1 MSHNLT
7 LNFKD
12 WKNNTLGCNIIAEL
26 WKDNFDQGTLNNVII
41 SNDLLSLEAEYPTIH
56 TDSIKTSY
64 NANST
69 NVTVDAP
76 ENLAEGD
83 LILMFVSGRRQTSIT
98 PPTGFTLLR
107 FEGDTSSNWRAFN
120 AIYYKIAT
128 SSEPSDYSFTL
139 SVSSY
144 GKRVT
149 AVRVSGHNG
158 IELDN
163 GNNSGSGTSLSYAIP
178 EISPTFPFCTLFS
191 FITYYNTNITIG
203 LPDDTIELLKNESD
217 SLSANAAV
225 YEQIGAG
232 DTGTRIFTSSSW
244 SRSSGIMF
252 NVKGNIESSGYYISA
267 PTNLSS
273 YGITNPV
280 FRIKWISEE
289 PEDTTLVIQTAITD
303 SNAIQPEEGDWNI
316 QTPDSLISLPAD
328 LTGKY
333 LWIKLNFDATVE
345 DTPYLTWLV
354 VYEDE
359 NLPFAAVKFDF
370 NDQITNVPENGQL
383 QFSGIEPNNEGV
395 VGPQQS
401 TSSGQ
406 NTNLYGIEFQIENP
420 ITIESI
426 SVRKTT
432 SGTHEEWIE
441 LWGYTDNFEEGVLL
455 QRKVVTLDTTVET
468 LIELDFHVPLG
479 FDKYWIGRGND
490 TGAAFRVAYSYSY
503 PDEYPNLGITVLGS
517 KIKYSTSIHTS
528 WWFFAFNIQVKSF
541 YTYDTYTMSL
551 NSTPHEYAYFNK
563 NGFFVKDEDVITTA
577 LISSNPAKVTQQ
589 YMEIAGQDTGEDS
602 PVRVTK
608 QYLEIAYSTISYNVT
623 FNVKDV
629 NGNVLGANTPIN
641 FFKHEIEENS
651 LEEENV
657 EFSSNGGSLNHEP
670 PVWHQDD
677 IKTVYNTNLND
688 VVVDKP
694 DNLAEGDLIIAFVRG
709 RYQSSI
715 TPPEGFTLIRHETD
729 NNTLRSFV
737 AAYYKIA
744 TGVEPANYTFNFA
757 TSSYAKRITLGR
769 VTNYNTT
776 SPIEKNNGTN
786 SGSSYINPITIPS
799 ITSGGNSLLFGVV
812 SVYGGTTITIPS
824 SMTAIATNGNDSS
837 SGNVV
842 AYEEIGIGAT
852 GDKEFSFASWTYRTA
867 GLMFNVNGIPTNPT
881 GKILLEPKNLSIYGT
896 TNPDLKL
903 TWQGSESENT
913 KIKVETAIIDDSKTF
928 HENEQIGIGDGE
940 QEIFYTEHEPDETE
954 PIIVKINGT
963 PVSSDYYIRNGK
975 EIKFFDPNP
984 NFYII
989 DTVGEFIWE
998 VPTEEI
1004 TQLSAFLVAG
1014 GGSGGYTGAH
1024 SPAGGGGG
1032 GEVDVFK
1039 GISISE
1045 TGSSI
1050 PVIIGDGGKGTSTTV
1065 ENGQDTIFAGRTVKG
1080 GGFGGGA
1087 NGPGNDGGSGG
1098 GAGRGGTKGISIAS
1112 GHGNDGGISEPGGS
1126 WNTGTGGAG
1135 GGGSR
1140 EEGHSTNPNSGTIG
1154 MPGGEGISPEFLGF
1168 SENNIIYGSGGGG
1181 GARQNSGGSGGDGA
1195 GDGGNDN
1202 VHGHNALPNRGG
1214 GGGGGGSSGGIYG
1227 GGDGGSGIA
1236 IIKDTTNLP
1245 NNGDII
1251 TVDYT
1256 SIDTPEELDWNE
1268 QQNFETIIGLN
1279 QNLINKNLYIRITL
1293 ESLNSIDVPSISW
1306 FVIYNNIT
1314 NPLAISKVL
1323 FNEKIKEIDSSGQVI
1338 FTEVKDGIYLPYT
1351 VYTLSLPSSPYK
1363 LKLETEG
1370 FDVNIIYE
1378 DIIHDITIFSRKI
1391 LSITT
1396 GNACSYI
1403 IKEDGT
1409 SWAAGYNR
1417 NSELGAGTEWI
1428 GIENIENF
1436 IFRPT
1441 DVLVKQIFTYWNA
1454 SIALDMDNKLWGWG
1468 ENYYGTVGN
1477 TTDWDE
1483 EYRNEIED
1491 LSYRVVAYP
1500 RPVKFPTFNTWIPTQ
1515 LGTDTW
1521 KRVIMNRAGW
1531 SENRQGAM
1539 WGIKTDGTMWSWGR
1553 NTGQNYN
1560 GGILGLLE
1568 NTNGCARVVDIPT
1581 QIGTDSD
1588 WKDIGVWNRNR
1599 ILFALKTDG
1608 SLWAWATINWSFNDY
1623 ENSGI
1628 PIQMFTEF
1636 PSEWNKMS
1644 VGTEFMLLIKND
1656 GTLWAVG
1663 INSSGQL
1670 GLGEEEGEEEGHKW
1684 IPTQVGTDSDW
1695 EEIYASFSSAWAKK
1709 SNGTWWAWGGNYD
1722 GQLGFGHDDWKV
1734 YIPTQLPFSDIK
1746 EIKFYWLNS
1755 SKNVFMIKTD
1765 GSLWAWGYHSLEH
1778 LDFEKDENPLIPIQI
1793 HPDNDWVSLIGG
1805 DYDRWGRINEL
1816 PFMGIKKQTPSK
1828 FVRMPVVTIHNRK
1841 NPTITTSDILYSD
1854 WTSGYGHIATDW
1866 QIWNHN
1872 ETELLWESLNNTEN
1886 LTEIVAN
1893 VILNIEENYVF
1904 KAKHHSESYGISNW
1918 GKTTH
1923 GWFIT
1928 DPIPTH
1934 EWIDEETF
1942 LIKLIS
1948 QYTIAS
1954 GHDCI
1959 LNATDWQ
1966 IWNHNETELLWESLN
1981 NTEDLEEII
1990 INFEIEEETWYR
2002 LKTRHYSIECGNTGW
2017 GTHLFAI
2024 GHVFRLW
2031 MFIDESNPVYNP
2043 SGYTNWNNDLAQ
2055 YDTLPDLLTG
2065 PGPVINLCGVLSG
2078 GIGTPPESLLPVGE
2092 EFPSYV
2098 NYQSHQRPPI
2108 LQELKNQWE
2117 ADPHELVIMRYDTS
2131 GSLTLPQIQ
2140 PSVGEFIT
2148 WLQVEKGVTVLDFGS
2163 IGQDNPCGVEQW
2175 LCDAYH
2181 VIIEYLED
2189 IEGIEF

>member
-107 FEGDTSSNWRAFN
+107 FEGDTSNNWRAFN

-203 LPDDTIELLKNESD
+203 LPDGTIELLKNESD

-303 SNAIQPEEGDWNI
+303 SNVIQPEEGDWNI

-406 NTNLYGIEFQIENP
+406 NTSLYGIEFQIENP

-479 FDKYWIGRGND
+479 FDKYWIGRGNV

-602 PVRVTK
+602 PVLVTK
-608 QYLEIAYSTISYNVT
+608 QYMEIAGQDTGEDSPVRVTQQYMEIAYDTIPYNVT

-641 FFKHEIEENS
+641 FFEHEIEENS

-799 ITSGGNSLLFGVV
+799 ITSGTNSLLFGVV

-867 GLMFNVNGIPTNPT
+867 GLMFNVKGIPTNPT

-913 KIKVETAIIDDSKTF
+913 KIKVETAIIDEVLYE
-928 HENEQIGIGDGE
+928 ENESIGTTDGWTDE
-940 QEIFYTEHEPDETE
+940 FELSYFPDTENDIVIKVDGVIIPETE
-954 PIIVKINGT
+954 YEIT
-963 PVSSDYYIRNGK
+963 GK
-975 EIKFFDPNP
+975 KIKFKSKF
-984 NFYII
+984 
-989 DTVGEFIWE
+989 TEFLESGTFNTDGAIKGN
-998 VPTEEI
+998 I
-1004 TQLSAFLVAG
+1004 LLVAG
-1014 GGSGGYTGAH
+1014 GGSGAAGRYSEAYHG
-1024 SPAGGGGG
+1024 AGGAGGLI
-1032 GEVDVFK
+1032 FK
-1039 GISISE
+1039 PEHTFSL
-1045 TGSSI
+1045 SSL
-1050 PVIIGDGGKGTSTTV
+1050 PVIIGDGGTAPVSATPEGVQGEDST
-1065 ENGQDTIFAGRTVKG
+1065 F
-1080 GGFGGGA
+1080 
-1087 NGPGNDGGSGG
+1087 DGLT
-1098 GAGRGGTKGISIAS
+1098 AI
-1112 GHGNDGGISEPGGS
+1112 
-1126 WNTGTGGAG
+1126 G
-1135 GGGSR
+1135 GGGGNADMR
-1140 EEGHSTNPNSGTIG
+1140 LDPTPRHG
-1154 MPGGEGISPEFLGF
+1154 
-1168 SENNIIYGSGGGG
+1168 GSGGGG
-1181 GARQNSGGSGGDGA
+1181 GAAWGGGTGGTGLQPSASGDSGLYGYGNDGGTGRQAGNVGGAGGGADGPGVNIIPGPGKEIWGKVYATGGVPGSNTTAEPNTGDGGGSGTGTLDGGA
-1195 GDGGNDN
+1195 GGKGICIIEIPNDN
-1202 VHGHNALPNRGG
+1202 
-1214 GGGGGGSSGGIYG
+1214 IKTI
-1227 GGDGGSGIA
+1227 GDVVTA
-1236 IIKDTTNLP
+1236 E
-1245 NNGDII
+1245 
-1251 TVDYT
+1251 YT
-1256 SIDTPEELDWNE
+1256 YLDTPEELDWNE

-1293 ESLNSIDVPSISW
+1293 ESLNSVDLPSISW

-1323 FNEKIKEIDSSGQVI
+1323 FNEKIKETDSSGQVI

-1351 VYTLSLPSSPYK
+1351 VYTLSLSSSPYE

-1370 FDVNIIYE
+1370 TVNIIYE

-1391 LSITT
+1391 LSITA
-1396 GNACSYI
+1396 GNSCSYI

-1409 SWAAGYNR
+1409 SWAAGFNR

-1441 DVLVKQIFTYWNA
+1441 DVLVKQIFTYWNS

-1553 NTGQNYN
+1553 NTGQNFN

-1568 NTNGCARVVDIPT
+1568 NTNGCSRVVDIPT

-1588 WKDIGVWNRNR
+1588 WKDIGIWNRNR

-1722 GQLGFGHDDWKV
+1722 GQLGFGYDDWKV

-1746 EIKFYWLNS
+1746 EIKFYWLNNN
-1755 SKNVFMIKTD
+1755 KNVFMIKTD
-1765 GSLWAWGYHSLEH
+1765 GSLWAWGYYSLEH

-1805 DYDRWGRINEL
+1805 DYDRWGRINKL
-1816 PFMGIKKQTPSK
+1816 PFMGIKKQTPTK

-1928 DPIPTH
+1928 DPIPLH

-1948 QYTIAS
+1948 QYTITP

-1990 INFEIEEETWYR
+1990 INFEVEEETWYR

-2043 SGYTNWNNDLAQ
+2043 TGYANWNNDLAQ

-2065 PGPVINLCGVLSG
+2065 PGPVIKLCGILSG
-2078 GIGTPPESLLPVGE
+2078 GFGEPPESLLPVGE

-2098 NYQSHQRPPI
+2098 DYQSHQRPPI
-2108 LQELKNQWE
+2108 LQELKDQWE
-2117 ADPHELVIMRYDTS
+2117 ADPHGLVIMRYDTS

-2163 IGQDNPCGVEQW
+2163 IGQDNPCGLEQW